1 LQILIIEDDEP
12 VLSFLQRGL
21 EAEQYTVRVATD
33 GSQAKSMVDSHRYDL
48 VILDLNLPTADGI
61 EVLKHLRLQDRRV
74 PVLILSSRR
83 GVEDRVR
90 SLDLGADD
98 FLPKPFAFSELCA
111 RTRALLRRS
120 SQASEAVLQVE
131 NLEFDRLKRI
141 VRRGER
147 QIDLTPK
154 ELALLQ
160 YLMENA
166 GRCVTRAMIIE
177 HVWKLAPDTVSNV
190 VDVYINY
197 LRKKIDEGSQNPL
210 IHTLRGSGYVIRPA
224 VQNAGAVQGSA
235 SDESPPC
242 E

>member
-1 LQILIIEDDEP
+1 MQILIVEDDEP

-21 EAEQYTVRVATD
+21 EAEQHAVEVASD
-33 GSQAKSMVDSHRYDL
+33 GNRAKSLIDSRRYDL
-48 VILDLNLPTADGI
+48 VILDLNLPAVDGI
-61 EVLKHLRLQDRRV
+61 EVLKYLRSRDRRV
-74 PVLILSSRR
+74 PVLVLSSRR

-111 RTRALLRRS
+111 RTRALVRRS
-120 SQASEAVLQVE
+120 KERSDTVLQVE
-131 NLEFDRLKRI
+131 DLEFDRLKRT

-160 YLMENA
+160 YLMENT

-177 HVWKLAPDTVSNV
+177 NVWKLSPDTVSNV

-210 IHTLRGSGYVIRPA
+210 IHTLRGSGYVIKPPVRNF
-224 VQNAGAVQGSA
+224 VAGQGA
-235 SDESPPC
+235 ATEKGC
-242 E
+242 QV

>member
-1 LQILIIEDDEP
+1 MQILIIEDDEP

-21 EAEQYTVRVATD
+21 EAEQYEVCVASD
-33 GSQAKSMVDSHRYDL
+33 GSCAKSLVDSRRYDL
-48 VILDLNLPTADGI
+48 IILDLNLPGVDGV
-61 EVLKHLRLQDRRV
+61 EVLKYVRSKDRRV

-90 SLDLGADD
+90 TLDLGADD

-111 RTRALLRRS
+111 RTRALVRRS
-120 SQASEAVLQVE
+120 KEGSDAVLQVAD
-131 NLEFDRLKRI
+131 LEFDRLKRA

-147 QIDLTPK
+147 RIDLTPK

-166 GRCVTRAMIIE
+166 GRCVTRTMIIE
-177 HVWKLAPDTVSNV
+177 NVWKLSPDTVSNV

-210 IHTLRGSGYVIRPA
+210 IHTLRGSGYVIRPVA
-224 VQNAGAVQGSA
+224 QNLVAAQGPA
-235 SDESPPC
+235 ADESRQA
-242 E
+242 